1 MQFCI
6 VERKQI
12 NKIYFTNGI
21 FFKYICLSVMDL
33 LLYIKKTYYPLL
45 KIFIFIILYQFTNS
59 YIICG
64 VDSDKDSSSVIRC
77 SRGFII
83 TYW

>member
-1 MQFCI
+1 
-6 VERKQI
+6 
-12 NKIYFTNGI
+12 
-21 FFKYICLSVMDL
+21 MDL